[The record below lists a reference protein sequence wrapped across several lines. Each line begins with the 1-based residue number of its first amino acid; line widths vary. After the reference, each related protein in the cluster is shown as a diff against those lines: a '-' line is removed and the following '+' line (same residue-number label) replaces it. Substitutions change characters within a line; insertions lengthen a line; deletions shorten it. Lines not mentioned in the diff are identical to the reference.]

1 MAQRKIILAFTG
13 HVASGKGTACD
24 YFVKKYGARIFRFST
39 MLRDILDRLY
49 LPHNRDHLQT
59 LSTIVREY
67 FGQDVM
73 ARVIAHDIEAAEE
86 SLIVVDGVRRP
97 ADVIYLRRLPG
108 FKLIAVEASPEVRFK
123 RLVSRG
129 ENTDDAAKTWAEFQ
143 QEEQAESEA
152 MIPALMAEADS
163 TINNNGDM
171 TSLERQLENLH
182 RKINEG

>member
-13 HVASGKGTACD
+13 HVASGKGTACE
-24 YFVKKYGARIFRFST
+24 YFVKKHGARIFRFST

-49 LPHNRDHLQT
+49 LPHDRDHLQT

-67 FGQDVM
+67 FGQDAM
-73 ARVIAHDIEAAEE
+73 ARVIARDVEAAEE
-86 SLIVVDGVRRP
+86 SLIVVDGARRLE
-97 ADVIYLRRLPG
+97 DVIYLRRLPG
-108 FKLIAVEASPEVRFK
+108 FKLISVEASPKVRFK
-123 RLVSRG
+123 RLTGRG
-129 ENTDDAAKTWAEFQ
+129 ENPDDASKTWAEFQ

-163 TINNNGDM
+163 TINNDGDVA
-171 TSLERQLENLH
+171 SLERQLENLY